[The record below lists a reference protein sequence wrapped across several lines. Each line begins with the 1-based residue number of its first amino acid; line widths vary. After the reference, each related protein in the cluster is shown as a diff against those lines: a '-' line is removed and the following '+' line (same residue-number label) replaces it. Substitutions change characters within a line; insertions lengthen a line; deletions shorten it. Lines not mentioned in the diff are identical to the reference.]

1 MSVSLS
7 ALCVFSEDFYAV
19 PNLSEAS
26 MLFAQGVA
34 AGNLLSCAKVGV
46 VVIRFV
52 SVGFYVGF
60 VYVYRSSSRV
70 FVVRGS
76 VGVLENGLL
85 KASRESHI
93 HAIGVSLLFA
103 AIKMVLVLFE
113 LTIHVVVQL
122 C

>member
-1 MSVSLS
+1 M
-7 ALCVFSEDFYAV
+7 
-19 PNLSEAS
+19 
-26 MLFAQGVA
+26 
-34 AGNLLSCAKVGV
+34 
-46 VVIRFV
+46 
-52 SVGFYVGF
+52 
-60 VYVYRSSSRV
+60 YRSSSRV